1 MGAKALYVDTA
12 LKIIAALKT
21 ANNLKLL
28 AGIEHDK
35 ESYKNYSKDWPSAN
49 LDEFLAKHGIAEKYM
64 TVNQDKRK
72 IIFSK
77 TGFDY
82 EIVCAVGARYF
93 RIQKKGYTDENG
105 KWHGPVYVD
114 INLKEPKLPKGVVGS
129 QAKAER
135 KRLTHYRMT
144 YKKGVNK

>member
-1 MGAKALYVDTA
+1 MGAKAQYVDKADKIIKA
-12 LKIIAALKT
+12 LKLT
-21 ANNLKLL
+21 NNLALL
-28 AGIEHDK
+28 KGINHDK
-35 ESYKNYSKDWPSAN
+35 ESYKKFAKDWPSAN
-49 LDEFLAKHGIAEKYM
+49 LDEFLAEHGIDENYM

-77 TGFDY
+77 KGFDY

-105 KWHGPVYVD
+105 KWHGPIYVD
-114 INLKEPKLPKGVVGS
+114 IDLKEPKLPKGIVGS
-129 QAKAER
+129 QAKSER

-144 YKKGVNK
+144 FRKRSK